1 MSDKNGSLV
10 RHMFGA
16 KTHLQMTMPEQFV
29 PFYIESIGFNPVQ
42 ETVIRHDGYS
52 CYHWLQSVSGEGE
65 IILGGRNFTLPPRH
79 GILLMPYAAHRYR
92 KIGDRWSTYYLT
104 FDGTKVTPFLSIL
117 GILCSTVYDCS
128 AGTELEKAV
137 EQMLEDALLT
147 QNLTGLDN
155 SISIFRFLVNLKKH
169 GRTDRTPSIQSLV
182 ERLTP
187 LLKYL
192 DTEYHNP
199 DLGMTDMANRVQ
211 ISQRHLNSLF
221 KQAFGYTPY
230 QYLINLRIRKA
241 KELLANRRSSPIH
254 HIAEMAGFRD
264 TSHFIATF
272 RKLEQQTPEQY
283 RTT

>member
-1 MSDKNGSLV
+1 M
-10 RHMFGA
+10 RHMFGS
-16 KTHLQMTMPEQFV
+16 KTHLQMTTPEQFV

-52 CYHWLQSVSGEGE
+52 CYHWLQTVSGEGE
-65 IILGGRNFTLPPRH
+65 IILGGRIFTLPPHH
-79 GILLMPYAAHRYR
+79 GILLMPYGAFRYR
-92 KIGDRWSTYYLT
+92 KIGDSWSTYYLT
-104 FDGTKVTPFLSIL
+104 FDGTKVSPFISIL
-117 GILCSTVYDCS
+117 GIQCSAVYDWS
-128 AGTELEKAV
+128 AGTELEKVV
-137 EQMLEDALLT
+137 EQMLKDALLT
-147 QNLTGLDN
+147 QELTGLDN
-155 SISIFRFLVNLKKH
+155 SIGIYRFLVNLKQH
-169 GRTDRTPSIQSLV
+169 GRIDRTPPSIQGLV

-199 DLGMTDMANRVQ
+199 DLGMAEMADRVQ

-221 KQAFGYTPY
+221 KQAFGCTPY

-241 KELLANRRSSPIH
+241 KELLDKRRSSPIH

-264 TSHFIATF
+264 SSHFIATF
-272 RKLEQQTPEQY
+272 RKLERRTPDQY